1 MSLALSFALF
11 AVALAAVTVASVHVA
26 AVRTGVAAPDRWR
39 WTMSA
44 AALTALW
51 MTATWYAAASGA
63 LADFD
68 RRPPG
73 LVLLVI
79 AILTASVAIAFSP
92 VGRLLA
98 SGLPLAWLVGLQGFR
113 FPLELLMHRA
123 YTDGVMPGQMSYS
136 GQNVDIVSGVTAVI
150 VAVLLVSGAPRWL
163 ASIWNLLGAVLLVN
177 IIVIALRSTPLIAAY
192 GPDRL
197 NVWVTRPPFVWL
209 PAVMVLVA
217 VTGHLVIARAVFAS
231 RSGIMGTGHV
241 SGSAGSRRR

>member
-1 MSLALSFALF
+1 MA
-11 AVALAAVTVASVHVA
+11 
-26 AVRTGVAAPDRWR
+26 
-39 WTMSA
+39 A

-51 MTATWYAAASGA
+51 MAATWYAASSGV

-73 LVLLVI
+73 LVLLAI
-79 AILTASVAIAFSP
+79 AIFTASFTIALSP

-136 GQNVDIVSGVTAVI
+136 GENFDIVSGISAII
-150 VAVLLVSGAPRWL
+150 VAGFLASGAPRWL
-163 ASIWNLLGAVLLVN
+163 ASIWNLLGAVLLIN
-177 IIVIALRSTPLIAAY
+177 IIVIALRSTPIIAAY
-192 GPDRL
+192 GPDQL
-197 NVWVTRPPFVWL
+197 NVWVTEPPFVWL

-217 VTGHLVIARAVFAS
+217 LTGHLVIARAIFANP
-231 RSGIMGTGHV
+231 SGIMGTGHV

>member
-11 AVALAAVTVASVHVA
+11 ALALAAVVVASVHVA
-26 AVRTGVAAPDRWR
+26 AARSGVAAPERWR
-39 WTMSA
+39 WTMAA

-79 AILTASVAIAFSP
+79 AIFTASFAIAFSP

-98 SGLPLAWLVGLQGFR
+98 SGLPLAWLVGIQGFR

-123 YTDGVMPGQMSYS
+123 YTDGVMPVQMSYS
-136 GQNVDIVSGVTAVI
+136 GENFDIVSGISAII
-150 VAVLLVSGAPRWL
+150 VAGLLASGAPRWL
-163 ASIWNLLGAVLLVN
+163 ASIWNLLGAVLLAN
-177 IIVIALRSTPLIAAY
+177 IIVIALRSTPFVAAY
-192 GPDRL
+192 GPDQL
-197 NVWVTRPPFVWL
+197 NVWVTQPPFVWL

-217 VTGHLVIARAVFAS
+217 LTGHLVLARAV
-231 RSGIMGTGHV
+231 RSP
-241 SGSAGSRRR
+241 ALRA